1 MQTFYPRLVLSILCF
16 AWALIPGVQAKES
29 IANRPNIVLIFVDDM
44 GYGDPGCYGGEVIS
58 TPNIDA
64 LAEAGLRFTQGYTIS
79 PVCGPSRVGLL
90 TGMQPS
96 RIGVYWNPDMGAVR
110 PPEGHSLL
118 PEALRDAGY
127 TTGIVGKW
135 NLNNPRWDPL
145 PAEQFFDKTYDVMV
159 WEGDYWP
166 DKSGVYRGV
175 ADGNFG
181 SSKTNGTWGP
191 EKDGDEYL
199 TNRLTRHAC
208 EFIADQGDRP
218 FFLYLAYNAPHS
230 PLQGWKTH
238 LPKLQ
243 GIEGEAQKLYASM
256 VMAVDEGVG
265 KVVAQLDQMKIG
277 ENTLI
282 VFASD
287 NGPAV
292 TNFKGLPDSWPR
304 DEMLG
309 STGGLRGKK
318 GTFFEGGIRVPFIF
332 HWPAR
337 FAEPAVLDSAVTTL
351 DLFPTFCAAAGTA
364 VGRETHLDGLNLLPF
379 LSPNTADLPERELI
393 WFSGPSGA
401 VRQGDWKL
409 VFEKKSVVGLYHLA
423 EDPKESQDLSEKN
436 PEIATQLFARAK
448 EWRRQVPPPVT
459 PRKNLKK

>member
-1 MQTFYPRLVLSILCF
+1 MHSFHIRLARWILCF
-16 AWALIPGVQAKES
+16 ATATISVAQARES
-29 IANRPNIVLIFVDDM
+29 IESSPNIVLIFVDDM

-64 LAEAGLRFTQGYTIS
+64 LAEAGLRFTEGYTIS

-110 PPEGHSLL
+110 LPEGHSLF
-118 PEALRDAGY
+118 PEVLRAAGY
-127 TTGIVGKW
+127 TTGLVGKW
-135 NLNNPRWDPL
+135 NLNNPKWDPM
-145 PAEQFFDKTYDVMV
+145 PADRVFDKTYDVMV

-166 DKSGVYRGV
+166 DRQGIYRGV

-181 SSKTNGTWGP
+181 SSKINGTWGP

-208 EFIADQGDRP
+208 EFIAEQSEQP

-230 PLQGWKTH
+230 PLQGWKEH

-243 GIEGEAQKLYASM
+243 GIQGEAQKLYASM

-265 KVVAQLDQMKIG
+265 KVIEELERMKLR

-292 TNFKGLPDSWPR
+292 TNFKGLPDAWPR

-309 STGGLRGKK
+309 STGGLKGKK
-318 GTFFEGGIRVPFIF
+318 GTFFEGGIRVPLIF

-337 FAEPAVLDSAVTTL
+337 FTEPAVFDTAVTTL
-351 DLFPTFCAAAGTA
+351 DLFPTFCAVAGA
-364 VGRETHLDGLNLLPF
+364 KVSQETHLDGLNLMPF
-379 LSPNTADLPERELI
+379 LYPNSADFPERELF

-409 VFEKKSVVGLYHLA
+409 VFEKKSVVGLYNLA
-423 EDPKESQDLSEKN
+423 EDPAEAYDLAEKN
-436 PEIATQLFARAK
+436 PEIADRLFARVRD
-448 EWRRQVPPPVT
+448 WRRQVPPPVT
-459 PRKNLKK
+459 PRKNLNK